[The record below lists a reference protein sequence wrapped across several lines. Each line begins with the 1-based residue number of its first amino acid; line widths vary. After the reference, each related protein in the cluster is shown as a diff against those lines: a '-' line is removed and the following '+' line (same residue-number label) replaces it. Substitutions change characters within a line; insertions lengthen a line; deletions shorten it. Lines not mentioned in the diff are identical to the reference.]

1 MAADRFHL
9 AWFCN
14 FVADEWNGTWGDGGM
29 PWDGKF
35 YIEMAQQLE
44 RACFDYMILEDK
56 CHVSDVYGGSMEM
69 ELKHGVAP
77 KHDPAPLATLI
88 AYTTSRLGIV
98 PTMSTSFYPPWL
110 LARLAATI
118 DHIAEGRFG
127 WNIVT
132 SAEDKAA
139 QNFGMDKLY
148 EHDLRYEMADEYL
161 DLVTQLWNSWEPDAV
176 VRNHETGVYVDHSKV
191 RTIDFE
197 GRFFKSR
204 GPLNTAPSPQGH
216 PVLCQAGSSPKG
228 RALAAKYADTV
239 IAPFQPPAAMK
250 AYRDDIRSRLED
262 AGRKPD
268 DCKILF
274 LASPILGDTEAEA
287 REKHQRWMPDP
298 NFIEYM
304 LAEISSITEIDFSQ
318 FDLDRPVGEL
328 TTNGERGALEGFLGN
343 DRTKT
348 LRELA
353 ACGFNEDPEQPSPFV
368 GTPDQV
374 AEAMGEVM
382 EEVGGDGFLITSP
395 VMRLNRRYIVEI
407 TDGLVPA
414 LQKRGLVRTSYT
426 FDHFRDNLLE
436 F

>member
-29 PWDGKF
+29 PWDGGF
-35 YIEMAQQLE
+35 YIEMAQHLE
-44 RACFDYMILEDK
+44 RACFDYIILEDK

-77 KHDPAPLATLI
+77 KHDPAPLATLL

-118 DHIAEGRFG
+118 DHIAHGRFG

-132 SAEDKAA
+132 SAEDRAA
-139 QNFGMDKLY
+139 QNFGMNKLF
-148 EHDLRYEMADEYL
+148 EHDLRYEMADEYV
-161 DLVTQLWNSWEPDAV
+161 DLVTQLWASWDPDAV
-176 VRNHETGVYVDHSKV
+176 VRDHETGTYADHRKVHTVD
-191 RTIDFE
+191 FA

-204 GPLNTAPSPQGH
+204 GPLNTVPAPQGR

-228 RALAAKYADTV
+228 RAFAAKYADTV
-239 IAPFQPPAAMK
+239 IAPFLPAASAR
-250 AYRDDIRSRLED
+250 AYRDDIRARLED
-262 AGRKPD
+262 GGRKPD
-268 DCKILF
+268 DCKVLF
-274 LASPILGDTEAEA
+274 LASPVVADTEQEA
-287 REKHQRWMPDP
+287 RDKHARWMRDP
-298 NFIEYM
+298 MFIEYM

-318 FDLDRPVGEL
+318 FDLDQPVGEL

-353 ACGFNEDPEQPSPFV
+353 ACGFNEDPELASPFV

-374 AEAMGEVM
+374 AEAMGEMM
-382 EEVGGDGFLITSP
+382 EEIGGDGFLITSP

-414 LQKRGLVRTSYT
+414 LQRRGLVRTSYT
-426 FDHFRDNLLE
+426 FEQFRDNLLE